1 MSFIAGFEHFIQ
13 PDEPLAPYTW
23 LRLGGPAEY
32 LAEPTSQDELVALVK
47 RAREANLPVRL
58 LGGGSNVLVREAGV
72 RGVVV
77 RLTAPAFCEIKTE
90 KSTITAG
97 GGAKLGHVIS
107 TAVRE
112 GLAGLEQLVGIPGS
126 VGGALHGNAGGHGG
140 DIGQFTA
147 QATVLT
153 RSGQLLVRERS
164 DMHFAQRHSSLD
176 ELAILSA
183 KFELEPEDPQ
193 QIARRMQ
200 TLWIVKR
207 AEQPAGGEGAGYIF
221 KNPRGGSAA
230 SLIEQAGLK
239 GVRQG
244 SVEVSSRSANF
255 FIAHPGAKS
264 EDVLAL
270 MQTVENQVAERI
282 GVRLERQID
291 VW

>member
-47 RAREANLPVRL
+47 RAREANQTVRL
-58 LGGGSNVLVREAGV
+58 LGGGSDVLVREAGV